1 MRFWTSPKSH
11 DPNPNPKHSSL
22 PELHRCP
29 GGCGPVCKFL
39 KGFRWRK
46 DCLSWRK
53 ILPEQWFHPCDSPLA
68 FLQLALC
75 LAQLIFTFVPVLI
88 SHNFTIAE
96 ASTTDVDKSLLIALQ
111 PKPFPPTSVL
121 LMDCSAVFVTLPLK
135 RLLELRDLLWCSCGV
150 FGTHP
155 PQHRFWFC
163 PPLSVEDE
171 YRVFFDHYLVTIY
184 AARTF
189 LGLWSK

>member
-1 MRFWTSPKSH
+1 
-11 DPNPNPKHSSL
+11 
-22 PELHRCP
+22 
-29 GGCGPVCKFL
+29 
-39 KGFRWRK
+39 
-46 DCLSWRK
+46 
-53 ILPEQWFHPCDSPLA
+53 
-68 FLQLALC
+68 

-121 LMDCSAVFVTLPLK
+121 LMDCSAVFVTPPLK

-150 FGTHP
+150 FATHP

-189 LGLWSK
+189 LGLWSKWGSGQDHSNVFVFDASGMTAHICGYQALMLFRAKANR